1 VKRQRRLIVAIL
13 AILGLANILLPVRVE
28 HLHIDLR
35 PSTLAHLGPMPVSN
49 TLLASLLASV
59 LLTAFALLARRRLVD
74 IPKARSLQ
82 NLVEAG
88 FEFLLDF
95 MQRFAGEHA
104 VRFFP
109 VVATFFLFILVSNWL
124 SMFPGVGSIGLE
136 TKTAQGITFVPLLR
150 GATSDLNTTCAL
162 AICSVASGQFFGA
175 STLGLSTHL
184 LRYFAISKW
193 ISFFRA
199 LFAGRKPRFSL
210 LLSGALDVFIGVLE
224 LFDELTKILS
234 FTFRLFGNIFGGE
247 VLLLVIAFLM
257 PFLVSIPFMALELFT
272 GLVQAFIFAVL
283 STAFFARAVAAHSE
297 IETNES
303 TTGLSDGPSL
313 HA

>member
-1 VKRQRRLIVAIL
+1 MKRQRRLIVAIL

-35 PSTLAHLGPMPVSN
+35 PSILAHLGPMPVSN

>member
-1 VKRQRRLIVAIL
+1 MKRQRRLIVAIL